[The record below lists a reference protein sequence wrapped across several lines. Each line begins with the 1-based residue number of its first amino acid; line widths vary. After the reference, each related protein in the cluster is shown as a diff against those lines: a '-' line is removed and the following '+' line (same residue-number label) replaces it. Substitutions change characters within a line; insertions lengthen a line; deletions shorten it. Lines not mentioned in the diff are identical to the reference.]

1 MSGGKARQG
10 ASYHSSAGAAE
21 NEQLYGM
28 YLGVV
33 THTRAQDLWI
43 QVNIPQILGDQDSN
57 WARPAAFNSVG
68 SLTPPVAAWDYEP
81 PLPWGGF
88 ANQQSQGQPVGWTGG
103 PEYGPGP
110 PVQSL
115 VIVGF
120 LGGDRNRPFYF
131 LTSQHVG

>member
-1 MSGGKARQG
+1 MSAGKPRQG
-10 ASYHSSAGAAE
+10 ASYHPTAQAPE
-21 NEQLYGM
+21 NEQLFGL

-57 WARPAAFNSVG
+57 WARPIGFNSVG
-68 SLTPPVAAWDYEP
+68 SLVPPVAAWDYAP

-88 ANQQSQGQPVGWTGG
+88 TEQQYAGQPTGWS
-103 PEYGPGP
+103 EHEIGPGP
-110 PVQSL
+110 AVGSL
-115 VIVGF
+115 VVVLF
-120 LGGDRNRPFYF
+120 LGGDRNRPGYL